1 MRQFKFDP
9 SRGWKKNEEFMP
21 PPAHTNQ
28 ILPFNW
34 GWHQNPQLTMEVNQL
49 TGETTLVHN
58 ESTRKSRVDYVPAG
72 VVSVPQSSPYEI
84 PQDRGVREVI
94 AKLTEALNERP
105 VWTRRALG
113 NRIGHEKLP
122 VSILKALH
130 HVVYQFKGG
139 PFRDAVIKYG
149 IDPRTDKK
157 YRNYQTVFFQIYE
170 EEGKGSL
177 KQWKDVRTNVPL
189 SKNFIREDPTTHIF
203 DGKTLALDGK
213 IWQLCD
219 ITDPLLVRLIKTST
233 LRDEYEP
240 KSDGYFSNGAWAKI
254 HAIMRI
260 KLIAIR
266 ANATLTE
273 SDLEDAINVPDV
285 HDDNRKESR
294 YINVPVPDIRMTGSE
309 APRVVEDEVNS
320 GIIRPTGIRKR
331 RKLRYMRISQNL
343 AKKRSYVSQ
352 KPIPAQSRPGVRNQS
367 KKMPQ
372 GNQETRSQEQIVPT
386 DGHNAERAATGINSS
401 RAEQRESTSAEY
413 LTAEENADHTREG
426 IVGIE
431 GYVEEDEG
439 EDDERE
445 FEDEDSEN
453 RESDEDSGDEGV
465 GNDEDGLEDR
475 EDLEGDFDEEEYDSE
490 ATDVVDFTT

>member
-1 MRQFKFDP
+1 
-9 SRGWKKNEEFMP
+9 MP

-28 ILPFNW
+28 TLPFNW
-34 GWHQNPQLTMEVNQL
+34 GWHQNPQLSMEVNQV
-49 TGETTLVHN
+49 TGETTLIHSAAV
-58 ESTRKSRVDYVPAG
+58 RKSKVDYVPADIL
-72 VVSVPQSSPYEI
+72 SVPQSSPYEI
-84 PQDRGVREVI
+84 PEDPGVRAVV

-157 YRNYQTVFFQIYE
+157 YRNYQTVVFQIYD
-170 EEGKGSL
+170 EEGKGFL

-189 SKNFIREDPTTHIF
+189 SKNVVREDPTTHIF

-219 ITDPLLVRLIKTST
+219 ITDPLLVRLINTST

-254 HAIMRI
+254 HAIMRT

-266 ANATLTE
+266 AHATLTD

-285 HDDNRKESR
+285 HNDNRKESR
-294 YINVPVPDIRMTGSE
+294 YISVPVPDIRLAGTAAVQM
-309 APRVVEDEVNS
+309 VEDGEDS
-320 GIIRPTGIRKR
+320 GIILPTGVR
-331 RKLRYMRISQNL
+331 RRGKLRYMRISENL
-343 AKKRSYVSQ
+343 AKKKKRSYVRT
-352 KPIPAQSRPGVRNQS
+352 KPIPQQSRPGWRRQG
-367 KKMPQ
+367 KKIPPVKQ
-372 GNQETRSQEQIVPT
+372 GMESQEQMPT
-386 DGHNAERAATGINSS
+386 DTRHVESADTSLNSNRAK
-401 RAEQRESTSAEY
+401 QQESASVEY
-413 LTAEENADHTREG
+413 PTAEENADHARGNIEG
-426 IVGIE
+426 IE
-431 GYVEEDEG
+431 ADLEEDEDEEG
-439 EDDERE
+439 DVEDV
-445 FEDEDSEN
+445 EDVEDGDSQDG
-453 RESDEDSGDEGV
+453 ESDEDSGEDSGDEREDD
-465 GNDEDGLEDR
+465 DEEGR
-475 EDLEGDFDEEEYDSE
+475 EDLEGDFGDD
-490 ATDVVDFTT
+490 D